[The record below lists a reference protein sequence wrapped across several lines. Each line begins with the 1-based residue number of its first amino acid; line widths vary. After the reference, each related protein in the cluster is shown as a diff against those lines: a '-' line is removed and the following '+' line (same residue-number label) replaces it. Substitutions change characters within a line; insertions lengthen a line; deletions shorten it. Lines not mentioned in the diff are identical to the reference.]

1 MFQFLK
7 NKFSVVLLLLLP
19 FVFLNASA
27 ADSSNLASDAIS
39 AVSDQTIAGPIE
51 IIFFITLLSLAPSIL
66 IITSA
71 FTRIIIVL
79 SLLRQALGLQQTPPN
94 AVLISLAIFLSFFAM
109 RGVYTEVYEQAYQ
122 PYKSGELSF
131 DGAIVEAQKPIKEFM
146 IHQTR
151 ESDLKLIYELKAESL
166 PTSIEQVNIFDL
178 APAFLLSELFTAFQI
193 GFIIFLP
200 FLLIDIIV
208 SSLLMS
214 MGMMMVPPMMMS
226 LPIKLL
232 IFILIDGWAL
242 IARSLL
248 GSFT

>member
-1 MFQFLK
+1 MFQFLRSK
-7 NKFSVVLLLLLP
+7 IKFILLITLP
-19 FVFLNASA
+19 ALFLNASA
-27 ADSSNLASDAIS
+27 TDVNELANNAIS
-39 AVSDQTIAGPIE
+39 SITDQTVAGPIE
-51 IIFFITLLSLAPSIL
+51 ILFFITLLSLAPSIL

-94 AVLISLAIFLSFFAM
+94 AVLISLALFLSFFAM

-122 PYKSGELSF
+122 PYKSGEISF
-131 DGAIVEAQKPIKEFM
+131 DNAIVIAQKPIKEFM

-151 ESDLKLIYELKAESL
+151 ESDLTLIYELKGDPL
-166 PTSIEQVNIFDL
+166 PESIEQVSLFDL